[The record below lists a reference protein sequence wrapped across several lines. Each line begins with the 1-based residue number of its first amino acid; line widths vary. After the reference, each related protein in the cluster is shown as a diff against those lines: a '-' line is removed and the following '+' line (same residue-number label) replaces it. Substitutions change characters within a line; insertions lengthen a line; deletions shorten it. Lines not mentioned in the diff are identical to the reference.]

1 MLLQKRVLLLLVTLT
16 SLLIVTVAMTTA
28 DGGPDLARISEET
41 GLVASLTAVSADCVF
56 DGDYGVYL
64 CPEAES
70 DVLPVQDPVAHAQAV
85 ARLVDGGLLLIPDS
99 TDDRVM
105 AFDPMTGDLIDPDY
119 IPADPDNLSTPIEAI
134 LSASGMSILVSDQID
149 DVVQEYD
156 LDGNYIG
163 VFAPAGGADTSILDN
178 IRGIALRDNGNLLVS
193 VASGSNSNAIAEF
206 DTAGNYLGN
215 FVANGD
221 GGLNSPF
228 DVAPRPTDW
237 MVPGINSD
245 AVHLYDL
252 VGNYVSD
259 LTAVNTFPEQ
269 AAEIPNTNV
278 LVANFS
284 GDSGV
289 LEYLA
294 DGTFV
299 GLYDVVTGN
308 RGVYELPNGNI
319 LTTNG
324 SGVYE
329 IDRAGALVDT
339 KISDVSARFITH
351 IVMDEPPT
359 AIELV
364 AFDAAVNADGSVT
377 LTWETAAEVANAG
390 FHIYRSADATA
401 TLDSATRVSA
411 EMIAA
416 NGSAG
421 AGASYS
427 FTDTP
432 AAGVWYYFLAD
443 IATDGATGWHGPA
456 QAVTQAP
463 TSAALTAFDG
473 GNSTLLT
480 TVLLLFLILAAMG
493 STAVTIRRRN

>member
-1 MLLQKRVLLLLVTLT
+1 MLLQKRALLLLVVLT

-28 DGGPDLARISEET
+28 DEGPDLAQISEET
-41 GLVASLTAVSADCVF
+41 GMIASLTAVSADCVF
-56 DGDYGVYL
+56 DGGYGVFL
-64 CPEAES
+64 CAEANS
-70 DVLPVQDPVAHAQAV
+70 AVLPVQDPVAHAQAV

-105 AFDPMTGDLIDPDY
+105 AFDPVTGDLIDPDY

-134 LSASGMSILVSDQID
+134 LSASGMTILVSDQID

-156 LDGNYIG
+156 MDGNYIG
-163 VFAPAGGADTSILDN
+163 IFAPAGGVDTSILDN

-193 VASGSNSNAIAEF
+193 VGSGSNSNAIAEF
-206 DTAGNYLGN
+206 DTAGNYIGN
-215 FVANGD
+215 FVANGA

-237 MVPGINSD
+237 MVPGITSD

-252 VGNYVSD
+252 AGNYVSD
-259 LTAVNTFPEQ
+259 LTAVDTFPEQ
-269 AAEIPNTNV
+269 VVEIPNSNV

-284 GDSGV
+284 GESGV

-299 GLYDVVTGN
+299 ALYDVVTGN

-329 IDRAGALVDT
+329 IDRNGALVDT
-339 KISDVSARFITH
+339 KITDVSGRFITH
-351 IVMDEPPT
+351 IGMEEPPT

-377 LTWETAAEVANAG
+377 LAWETAAEVANAG
-390 FHIYRSADATA
+390 FHIYRSADAAA
-401 TLDSATRVSA
+401 TVDSATRVSA

-416 NGSAG
+416 SGSAG

-427 FTDTP
+427 YIDTP

-443 IATDGATGWHGPA
+443 ISTDGATGWHGPA

-473 GNSTLLT
+473 GNSALPATLL
-480 TVLLLFLILAAMG
+480 LLLLIIVAMG
-493 STAVTIRRRN
+493 STAVAVQRRK